1 MTLCSIV
8 NFIMAPRQKKLQA
21 NFSIGA
27 LQRRVLEVLWQ
38 GESRSLSEVH
48 RELLIHDVIAYT
60 TVSTELNRLIEK
72 GLVSKSGLHLTTR
85 YAAVFERKA
94 FIDQAVSATIGNL
107 LSTHGHAAVHG
118 FVDAIAHDDTAVAEV
133 LRLLKAHRSSR

>member
-1 MTLCSIV
+1 MLL
-8 NFIMAPRQKKLQA
+8 MASRRKKTKA
-21 NFSIGA
+21 NFTIGA

-38 GESRSLSEVH
+38 EGPRSLSEVH
-48 RELLIHDVIAYT
+48 RMLLTHDEIAYT

-72 GLVSKSGLHLTTR
+72 GLVLKTGLHLTTR

-94 FIDQAVSATIGNL
+94 FIEQAVSATVGDL

-118 FVDAIAHDDTAVAEV
+118 FVDAIADDDTAVAEV
-133 LRLLKAHRSSR
+133 LRLLEERRSSQ